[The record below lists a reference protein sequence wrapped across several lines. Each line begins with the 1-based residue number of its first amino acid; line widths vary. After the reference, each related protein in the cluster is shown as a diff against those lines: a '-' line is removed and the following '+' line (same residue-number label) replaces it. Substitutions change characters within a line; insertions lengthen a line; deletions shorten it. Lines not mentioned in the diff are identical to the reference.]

1 MLSRIATPA
10 ARACSF
16 LGLAGALAAAPAP
29 FGWLQLE
36 KSTLEITQVADGFD
50 APFDLVW
57 GPDSHLWCTQL
68 DGTVW
73 RVDPS
78 TGERTQVAHLAGVFY
93 RKSHGLQSLAF
104 HPRFATEPYVFLHY
118 VYQLPPV
125 GADEV
130 VRSRIVRCRWDGT
143 KLGAPETLVENLPGR
158 SYHNGS
164 RMIVGP
170 DGKLFLSLGDAGDT
184 RLAQDATALNGKIL
198 RFNLDGTIP
207 DDNPFPGSPV
217 WTIGHRNPQGLAFGP
232 TGKFYASEHGPNND
246 DEVNLIQAG
255 HNYGWP
261 IIEGFIDKPPEKQAA
276 AGHDYTEP
284 LRAWTPTIAPSGLAF
299 YNRPAIPEWRNALLL
314 ANLKG
319 RALRVLELNRAGD
332 QVTRERIFLQMK
344 VGRIRAIT
352 VSPAGDVYLVT
363 SNTDWHP
370 RFQPWMYAGLPKGP
384 DHILRL
390 RRSATP
396 PPAGAEVWT
405 EDLTPAP
412 LLTEDFAM
420 PPTTAELQA
429 GQDLFAANC
438 AACHRPDG
446 LGVPTLVPPLSS
458 EEWVVRNKNRLIQ
471 VVLRGLS
478 GRMVVDGQ
486 AYEQEMPSFRNLSDD
501 DLAAI
506 LTYVRASFG
515 HKASAVIPSEIFEER
530 KSLP

>member
-1 MLSRIATPA
+1 MISRIATPA
-10 ARACSF
+10 ARAF
-16 LGLAGALAAAPAP
+16 LLLLFVGALPAAPAP

-36 KSTLEITQVADGFD
+36 KSTVEITQVADGFD
-50 APFDLVW
+50 APFDLAW
-57 GPDSHLWCTQL
+57 GPDNHLWCTQL

-73 RVDPS
+73 RIDPA
-78 TGERTQVAHLAGVFY
+78 TGERVQVARLAGVFY

-104 HPRFATEPYVFLHY
+104 HPHFATEPYVYLHY

-130 VRSRIVRCRWDGT
+130 VRSRLVRCRWDGA

-170 DGKLFLSLGDAGDT
+170 DAKLNLSLGDAGDT
-184 RLAQDATALNGKIL
+184 KLAQDAAALNGKIL

-232 TGKFYASEHGPNND
+232 TGKLYASEHGPNND
-246 DEVNLIQAG
+246 DEVNLIQPG

-261 IIEGFIDKPPEKQAA
+261 TIEGFIDKPPEKAA
-276 AGHDYTEP
+276 AVGHDYTEP
-284 LRAWTPTIAPSGLAF
+284 LRAWTPTVAPSGLAF
-299 YNRPAIPEWRNALLL
+299 YHRSAIPEWHNALLL

-332 QVTRERIFLQMK
+332 QITRERIFLQMK
-344 VGRIRAIT
+344 IGRIRAVT

-370 RFQPWMYAGLPKGP
+370 RFQPWMYVGLPKGP

-390 RRSATP
+390 HRSATP
-396 PPAGAEVWT
+396 PPAGAEIWT

-429 GQDLFAANC
+429 GQDLYAANC

-446 LGVPTLVPPLSS
+446 KGAGPIKPLDGSGIVLDADKAKQIAIMLNGANNGAMPAWKQLS
-458 EEWVVRNKNRLIQ
+458 DTELAAVITYTKNNWSNKTGQ
-471 VVLRGLS
+471 VV
-478 GRMVVDGQ
+478 Q
-486 AYEQEMPSFRNLSDD
+486 PS
-501 DLAAI
+501 DLVAA
-506 LTYVRASFG
+506 
-515 HKASAVIPSEIFEER
+515 R
-530 KSLP
+530 K